1 MRVRPRALAMHLID
15 VIKRRLHRDI
25 VADPVLHGRVL
36 NLYLNGE
43 QYPHRVC
50 DYFPMTAVE
59 DAALEVRL
67 REHLREEDKHVAL
80 YTKAIRALE
89 QPVAELP
96 IDDVYNTVILRHT
109 PPRRARSS
117 SADDRKLEL
126 ANFFAHLHFLESR
139 VAQSLEY
146 HVDACAHAASDYPVK
161 AVSVIL
167 RDERAH
173 AAYTREAVFC
183 LVPAPLGREV
193 LEVHRR
199 AESRANREFSARELK
214 RLLGEEGGRFGGR
227 ARTLYA
233 CGAALMGARR
243 LHG

>member
-1 MRVRPRALAMHLID
+1 MHLID
-15 VIKRRLHRDI
+15 GIKRRLHRDI

-43 QYPHRVC
+43 QYPHRVR
-50 DYFPMTAVE
+50 DYFPMAVVE
-59 DAALEVRL
+59 DPAIERRM

-80 YTKAIRALE
+80 YMKAIRSLE
-89 QPVAELP
+89 QPVTELP
-96 IDDVYNTVILRHT
+96 LEEVYNTVILRHT
-109 PPRRARSS
+109 PPLARAA
-117 SADDRKLEL
+117 ADDRRFEL
-126 ANFFAHLHFLESR
+126 AHFFAHLHFLESR

-146 HVDACAHAASDYPVK
+146 HVDACAHAASDYPAK

-183 LVPAPLGREV
+183 LVPAQVGRDV